1 MIELLLAYALFIILL
16 AIPYL
21 VIAVIALAFVAGV
34 AAIIGGVRSGRTA
47 TALLG
52 LVLLAASGTSAIT
65 IKHWATSPP
74 TNSSGSAHRLVYET
88 YRGMRARQQAMR
100 WLRDGTFTQP
110 AKEHGGRDAERRSP
124 SANEPP
130 R

>member
-34 AAIIGGVRSGRTA
+34 AAIIGGVRNGRTA
-47 TALLG
+47 TA
-52 LVLLAASGTSAIT
+52 V
-65 IKHWATSPP
+65 KHWATSPP

>member
-21 VIAVIALAFVAGV
+21 VIAVIAGV